1 MKTDYQSLL
10 KNTKVITLAMFGFWY
25 TILSILGV
33 IILTTVKY
41 TGHLMFREELALNG
55 APVLFA
61 IIVSTYIFIYILCR
75 LNKIQ
80 NTSSHILSLTVIGG
94 MLVFLCT
101 ISLINDVTYFILY
114 AIIAIISYYS
124 GKYLKNKYVEE

>member
-41 TGHLMFREELALNG
+41 TGRLMFREELALNG

-61 IIVSTYIFIYILCR
+61 IIISTYIFIYILCR

-94 MLVFLCT
+94 MLIFLCT

-114 AIIAIISYYS
+114 AIIAIIAYYS